1 MNSENGEKKEN
12 VIYFSNS
19 NRGNN
24 IRLEGNRLI
33 ISRSDTDYEFR
44 AIKTLRK
51 LKEYILTQDRIIII
65 GEFFYID
72 YDYMITDLDEKKAH
86 IKNYKL
92 IIDKPIENE
101 EKLINFLE
109 NFKEKSK
116 TIPETPK
123 EVIRNGKIKFLIPYI
138 AIFSIPV
145 IITIIFSIIKIF
157 L

>member
-1 MNSENGEKKEN
+1 
-12 VIYFSNS
+12 
-19 NRGNN
+19 
-24 IRLEGNRLI
+24 
-33 ISRSDTDYEFR
+33 
-44 AIKTLRK
+44 
-51 LKEYILTQDRIIII
+51 
-65 GEFFYID
+65 
-72 YDYMITDLDEKKAH
+72 MITDLDEKKAH